1 MKVVE
6 LYIDP
11 DDEES
16 GVEALSFVKNPATH
30 QQWLVFSDECK
41 GQCKLKSLNYDDFN
55 DAGEEINYFMSNTTG
70 FKIEDIREE
79 EIELTKEGFYTIRST
94 ANQPTPLDRVGN
106 TITRY
111 YYAVDTGAGPS
122 LVPESRTL
130 CRQFIRRDLVY
141 TVKDLE
147 LLSQQL
153 TAEDPDARLV
163 FRRRGLPVDLLTYK
177 TGKYCR
183 HIFRKVI
190 WSIPEGADPD
200 EFVSKIPI
208 RSRQA
213 LGSRIGEGGSRP
225 QVVNQDGRGGISE
238 WKYYSPIK
246 NSSFSE
252 DYSGAIGLIQ
262 GLVVYNTIEA
272 LFEGEPECMAI
283 SEIELEGLKGY
294 IGVVPSDDYFEGDV
308 KVLNSVKREMM
319 DSYNDYPE
327 AAKDNACRAVR
338 WAEENGWGDCG
349 EATGKRRAS
358 QLCNGEMISEET
370 IARMASFK
378 RHQQHKDVP
387 YDEGCG
393 GLMWDA
399 WGGEEGIEWAS
410 RKLEQIRNEMKEQ
423 FSCVQILIDK
433 GYGEE
438 EARMKCYER
447 YYPQR
452 RNYPDNVLPL
462 SEDEFIYDNPCQ
474 EGYIAYGTKI
484 KDGREVPN
492 CIPVNASED
501 YDNDDREMIEG
512 VIDLILQVE
521 DMEERKN
528 VAEEAIRNFTEEGVK
543 FDLTDFLSRIGLLG
557 QMTFRDDLKYE
568 ITTVVMQP
576 NHYIARRDELGQIYY
591 VFFSEESVRNMSQK
605 FFKQDRHKSFNYEH
619 SGLKLEGGYVVESWL
634 VDDPENDKANK
645 MGFKVNKGTWMVT
658 LKWDDKK
665 QFEEYVLNGKT
676 FGISL
681 EGAFLSRP
689 IGLKEL
695 NENQAKF
702 YVEEIYKI
710 LEEEFGKNK

>member
-1 MKVVE
+1 MKVIE

-11 DDEES
+11 NDEES

-30 QQWLVFSDECK
+30 QEWLVFSDECD
-41 GQCKLKSLNYDDFN
+41 GQCQLKSLTTDHFK
-55 DAGEEINYFMSNTTG
+55 DAGDEINYFMSNTSG
-70 FKIEDIREE
+70 FKVEDLRDD

-94 ANQPTPLDRVGN
+94 ANQPTALDRVGN
-106 TITRY
+106 TVTRY
-111 YYAVDTGAGPS
+111 YYAVDTGAGPT

-147 LLSQQL
+147 LLSTQL
-153 TAEDPDARLV
+153 TAEDPDAKLV

-190 WSIPEGADPD
+190 WTIPEGADPD
-200 EFVSKIPI
+200 EFVSKIPT

-213 LGSRIGEGGSRP
+213 LNSRIGEGGTRP

-238 WKYYSPIK
+238 WKYYGPIK
-246 NSSFSE
+246 NSSFSD
-252 DYSGAIGLIQ
+252 DYSGPIGLLQ

-283 SEIELEGLKGY
+283 SQIELEGLKGY

-308 KVLNSVKREMM
+308 KVLNSVKREIME
-319 DSYNDYPE
+319 SYNDYPK
-327 AAKDNACRAVR
+327 AASLNACRAVAY
-338 WAEENGWGDCG
+338 AEEYGWGDCG
-349 EATGKRRAS
+349 TDVGKRRAH
-358 QLCNGEMISEET
+358 QLCNNDNISEET
-370 IARMASFK
+370 IARMASFA
-378 RHQQHKDVP
+378 RHRQNKDVK

-399 WGGEEGIEWAS
+399 WAGDEGIEWAS

-447 YYPQR
+447 YYPGR

-462 SEDEFIYDNPCQ
+462 SEDYD
-474 EGYIAYGTKI
+474 
-484 KDGREVPN
+484 
-492 CIPVNASED
+492 
-501 YDNDDREMIEG
+501 DNDREMIEG
-512 VIDLILQVE
+512 VINLILQVQ
-521 DMEERKN
+521 DMEERKK
-528 VAEEAIRNFTEEGVK
+528 VVEEAIRNFTEEGVK
-543 FDLTDFLSRIGLLG
+543 FDLNDFLTRVGLLG
-557 QMTFRDDLKYE
+557 QMTFADEMKYE

-576 NHYIARRDELGQIYY
+576 NHYIARRDGMGEIYY
-591 VFFSEESVRNMSQK
+591 VFFSEESIRNMSQK

-619 SGLKLEGGYVVESWL
+619 SGLRLEGGYVVESWL
-634 VDDPENDKANK
+634 VEDPENDKANK

-676 FGISL
+676 MGISL

-689 IGLKEL
+689 IGLKQL
-695 NENQAKF
+695 NEAQAEF
-702 YVEEIYKI
+702 YVKQIYKI
-710 LEEEFGKNK
+710 LEEEFGKTK

>member
-1 MKVVE
+1 MKVIE

-11 DDEES
+11 NDEES

-30 QQWLVFSDECK
+30 QEWLVFSDECD
-41 GQCKLKSLNYDDFN
+41 GQCQLKSLTTDHFK
-55 DAGEEINYFMSNTTG
+55 DAGDEINYFMSNTSG
-70 FKIEDIREE
+70 FKVEDLRDD

-94 ANQPTPLDRVGN
+94 ANQPTALDRVGN
-106 TITRY
+106 TVTRY
-111 YYAVDTGAGPS
+111 YYAVDTGAGPT

-147 LLSQQL
+147 LLSTQL
-153 TAEDPDARLV
+153 TAEDPDAKLV

-190 WSIPEGADPD
+190 WTIPEGADPD
-200 EFVSKIPI
+200 EFVSKIPT

-213 LGSRIGEGGSRP
+213 LNSRIGEGGTRP

-238 WKYYSPIK
+238 WKYYGPIK
-246 NSSFSE
+246 NSSFSD
-252 DYSGAIGLIQ
+252 DYSGPIGLLQ

-283 SEIELEGLKGY
+283 SQIELEGLKGY
-294 IGVVPSDDYFEGDV
+294 IGVAPSDDYFEGDV
-308 KVLNSVKREMM
+308 KVLNSVKREIME
-319 DSYNDYPE
+319 SYNDYPK
-327 AAKDNACRAVR
+327 AASLNACRAVAY
-338 WAEENGWGDCG
+338 AEEYGWGDCG
-349 EATGKRRAS
+349 TDVGKRRAH
-358 QLCNGEMISEET
+358 QLCNNDNISEET
-370 IARMASFK
+370 IARMASFA
-378 RHQQHKDVP
+378 RHRQNKDVK

-399 WGGEEGIEWAS
+399 WGGDEGIEWAS

-447 YYPQR
+447 YYPGR

-462 SEDEFIYDNPCQ
+462 SEDYD
-474 EGYIAYGTKI
+474 
-484 KDGREVPN
+484 
-492 CIPVNASED
+492 
-501 YDNDDREMIEG
+501 DNDREMIEG
-512 VIDLILQVE
+512 VINLILQVQ
-521 DMEERKN
+521 DMEERKK
-528 VAEEAIRNFTEEGVK
+528 VVEEAIRNFTEEGVK
-543 FDLTDFLSRIGLLG
+543 FDLNDFLTRVGLLG
-557 QMTFRDDLKYE
+557 QMTFADEMKYE

-576 NHYIARRDELGQIYY
+576 NHYIARRDGMGEIYY
-591 VFFSEESVRNMSQK
+591 VFFSEESIRNMSQK

-619 SGLKLEGGYVVESWL
+619 SGLRLEGGYVVESWL
-634 VDDPENDKANK
+634 VEDPENDKANK

-676 FGISL
+676 MGISL

-689 IGLKEL
+689 IGLKQL
-695 NENQAKF
+695 NEAQAEF
-702 YVEEIYKI
+702 YVKQIYKI
-710 LEEEFGKNK
+710 LEEEFGNTK